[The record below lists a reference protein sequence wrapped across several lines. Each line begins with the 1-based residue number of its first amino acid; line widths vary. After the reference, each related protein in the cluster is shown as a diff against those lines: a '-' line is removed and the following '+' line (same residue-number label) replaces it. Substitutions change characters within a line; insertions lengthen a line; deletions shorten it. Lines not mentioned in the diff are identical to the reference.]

1 MQSQRCAC
9 SCSAHP
15 RLPQPAAGEGLSR
28 QARGPGVS
36 SSTSPFLMPRSL
48 TWTCRAAAGRGSP
61 RRASPHPRWKFEK
74 IRAPVLS
81 TTCSPG
87 LDLWTRMCG
96 TVLGRAGGVL
106 SATVG
111 LHTPRRVCPNPPL
124 GVARLWATPRPCSIL
139 QPESCKV
146 STTILCK
153 FRLNLYCVLPSFV
166 PTSFEDERRRLVVE
180 RRGGH

>member
-1 MQSQRCAC
+1 
-9 SCSAHP
+9 
-15 RLPQPAAGEGLSR
+15 
-28 QARGPGVS
+28 
-36 SSTSPFLMPRSL
+36 MPRSL
-48 TWTCRAAAGRGSP
+48 TWTCRAAAGEDRS
-61 RRASPHPRWKFEK
+61 RRASPLTLGGSSEK

-124 GVARLWATPRPCSIL
+124 FGVARLWATPRPCSIY
-139 QPESCKV
+139 
-146 STTILCK
+146 
-153 FRLNLYCVLPSFV
+153 NL
-166 PTSFEDERRRLVVE
+166 TVVN
-180 RRGGH
+180 